1 MFPYCSRPQ
10 VLKRMGL
17 PEEKIQ
23 GDELLRIDEQK
34 QSVCSACRQA
44 PPSFVNATA
53 YGRCVCCILS
63 SDVDG
68 AMQIRFK
75 ELVAG
80 RLKAPRWLGHAELA
94 LAAPERRVRSR
105 LRI

>member
-1 MFPYCSRPQ
+1 
-10 VLKRMGL
+10 MGL

-53 YGRCVCCILS
+53 YGRYVCCILS

-80 RLKAPRWLGHAELA
+80 RLKAPWWLGHAELA

-105 LRI
+105 LRIRI